1 MSEKAGNN
9 FSNRYCRQAYTYRAN
24 RVKYLIKQEKKKEK
38 LSTPKM
44 DKKEETKVP
53 THKLIITRNGDIV
66 MGPTTFE
73 VGIRNDKPFCD
84 FLSEEDRKKCEEE
97 YNRLKNK
104 S

>member
-1 MSEKAGNN
+1 MSENK
-9 FSNRYCRQAYTYRAN
+9 YYRQAYR
-24 RVKYLIKQEKKKEK
+24 KQEKQAKYFAKQEK

-44 DKKEETKVP
+44 DKQEETKVP

-66 MGPTTFE
+66 MGPMTFD
-73 VGIRNDKPFCD
+73 VGIINDKPFCD

-97 YNRLKNK
+97 YNRSKNK